1 MYFYLSKTLDFFIHP
16 INILGILS
24 VLTFVLFVLN
34 KKFARFI
41 GVIMLGAWIG
51 VGYVPIPTFILTY
64 LENSVPRPS
73 DLDISNFDCI
83 IILGGGTGSGLIPLL
98 RDEATLGSAAERVTK
113 AVELSRKY
121 KNLKIL
127 FSGFSGALFHN
138 GLSESEVASRFFDE
152 QGVKK
157 SALLFD
163 NQSRNTHENAI
174 FAKKIMDEHDLKKP
188 LLITSALHMPR
199 AASTFLAVFGM
210 GRITFYP
217 VDYNTSGEVQ
227 WLSYSWKSGI
237 GRWNSALRELLGI
250 FVYTITG
257 KF

>member
-51 VGYVPIPTFILTY
+51 VGYVPIPTYILTY

-98 RDEATLGSAAERVTK
+98 RDEASLGSAAERVTK
-113 AVELSRKY
+113 AVEFSRKY
-121 KNLKIL
+121 QNKKKRSFTIREIL
-127 FSGFSGALFHN
+127 FFNS
-138 GLSESEVASRFFDE
+138 
-152 QGVKK
+152 
-157 SALLFD
+157 
-163 NQSRNTHENAI
+163 
-174 FAKKIMDEHDLKKP
+174 LK
-188 LLITSALHMPR
+188 
-199 AASTFLAVFGM
+199 
-210 GRITFYP
+210 
-217 VDYNTSGEVQ
+217 
-227 WLSYSWKSGI
+227 
-237 GRWNSALRELLGI
+237 
-250 FVYTITG
+250 
-257 KF
+257 